1 MSTVDAPLEETTT
14 LKSKELCK
22 PKKFRKGKAKTPP
35 KASVKKSP
43 AKKDAP
49 KKQTAAKDAAASVGE
64 QPKNVKD
71 RASAKSVGMGL
82 IHYRVLRG
90 LQRATTVGEAMT
102 YRDIEKVTGYY
113 ASLASIMHTDAG
125 FAKGSSLCG
134 KGLAKQIVIPDKKDR
149 GHVAFTITAKGAKL
163 LEKAATPAKVK

>member
-1 MSTVDAPLEETTT
+1 MSTVDTPLEETTLT
-14 LKSKELCK
+14 AEEPSK
-22 PKKFRKGKAKTPP
+22 PKKFRKAKAKTPP

-49 KKQTAAKDAAASVGE
+49 KKDAAANAGE
-64 QPKNVKD
+64 QPKNAED

-82 IHYRVLRG
+82 IHYRVLRS
-90 LQRATTVGEAMT
+90 LRRATTVGEAMT

-113 ASLASIMHTDAG
+113 APLASIMHTDAG

-149 GHVAFTITAKGAKL
+149 DHVAFTITAKGAKL
-163 LEKAATPAKVK
+163 LEKAAAPAKAK